1 MKRYL
6 WLFIFLFFPALA
18 MAAAETAFTAN
29 SMSFA
34 PPAGDYSMIYL
45 GNIFGSVDGVLH
57 GTGSQMM
64 GTILGV
70 FNSAVLA
77 LGGVIIMYIIVVS
90 TMNTAHEGEM
100 LGHKWSSIWVPI
112 RTVFGLA
119 LLVPKTSG
127 YCLMQIFVMWVVVQ
141 GVGVA
146 DKVWAA
152 ALNYLNRGG
161 VIIQANTSVN
171 ITTLQGGNSI
181 TSGAATILYG
191 QICML
196 GLQMQLENAR
206 ESYLEQARS
215 GDDGTG
221 PCAGNPSATM
231 EQFCNTPVPDFIN
244 SVAPLNAQI
253 QADAGGSSATVYSVK
268 MPNLDPGSM
277 YSFLNGICGVLQ
289 WNSVNTAALTTQKTV
304 IDPTTGQCVIENGV
318 CKTQTTYSLNAMST
332 ADLEMVKLTRGMAVD
347 QMYTSLATTAQLIV
361 NNDPQINKNKTQDS
375 TNASQVAVSQFGVPL
390 NGNAL
395 CVSGSKDC
403 TSWGADPTMS
413 SSMAVLLQGSEFQGA
428 IADYNTMMAPTLKLM
443 SEAQNVSQANKARDF
458 IREAE
463 SSGWIMAGS
472 YFFNLVQLNGSSAAS
487 NTVDQDSG
495 LQNSTFSS
503 TAITSAFAQTPCS
516 GPYANLC
523 VYFNGDDTPLNQIVY
538 LIDGSADVTV
548 SRPSFAETTVT
559 HPVHTGTQASTAYG
573 YVDNALNLV
582 LPGQPGV
589 EGVDLNNLAPKFN
602 FSANVS
608 FPKLHVDSHC
618 VYKPKI
624 FGKKICLMNP
634 GKYFVD
640 PLINGMIIPLMNTT
654 MGLFMQALTL
664 LVDLLVYKVLAG
676 FTYIFMKGIDILN
689 TPGINPIVALAKMGI
704 SYINF
709 AMSMWI
715 AVALAAVV
723 ASMIKVGS
731 IEFGAAV
738 FSVLMLLSPIFF
750 GWIGV
755 MLGIAFITAYY
766 IPFLPYMLFMFGA
779 IGWLITVIEAM
790 VAAPIVAL
798 GVAHPEGHDALGKS
812 EQGLMILLNVF
823 LRPAMMV
830 IGYISAIALS
840 YVGIWLMN
848 AGFQNVFDYMKSGS
862 GWGDA
867 TMPWAYIFGF
877 FFTSLLYTTT
887 YLTIVQKS
895 FTLIAVLPDKVL
907 RWIGGQ
913 GEQTGQETMQWA
925 EEGKS
930 QVKEGIEPTTSAAG
944 QITKQ
949 ASGMLAKKA
958 GEAMGKKGGQGGDV
972 DMGGA

>member
-1 MKRYL
+1 MKRFG
-6 WLFIFLFFPALA
+6 WLLIFLFLPALA
-18 MAAAETAFTAN
+18 LASETAFTSSA
-29 SMSFA
+29 MSFT
-34 PPAGDYSMIYL
+34 PTTGDYSMIYL

-57 GTGSQMM
+57 GTGSQIM
-64 GTILGV
+64 GTMLGV
-70 FNSAVLA
+70 FNAAVLA
-77 LGGVIIMYIIVVS
+77 LGGIVIMYIILVS

-161 VIIQANTSVN
+161 VIVQASSSTNV
-171 ITTLQGGNSI
+171 TTLSGGNEI
-181 TSGAATILYG
+181 ASGAATILYG
-191 QICML
+191 QVCML

-206 ESYLEQARS
+206 STYLDQANS
-215 GDDGTG
+215 TDGGTG
-221 PCAGNPSATM
+221 PCAGNPSTTM
-231 EQFCNTPVPDFIN
+231 QQFCDTPVPDLIN
-244 SVAPLNAQI
+244 SVDPLNAQI
-253 QADAGGSSATVYSVK
+253 QADASGSSPSVYSVK
-268 MPNLDPGSM
+268 MPNLDTSSI
-277 YSFLNGICGVLQ
+277 YAFLNGICGVLQ
-289 WNSVNTAALTTQKTV
+289 WNSVSTSALTTTTEV
-304 IDPTTGQCVIENGV
+304 IDPTTGQCVIQNGV
-318 CKTQTTYSLNAMST
+318 CETQTSYTLDSMSST
-332 ADLEMVKLTRGMAVD
+332 DVEMIKLTRGMAVE

-361 NNDPQINKNKTQDS
+361 NNDPQINTNKTVDS
-375 TNASQVAVSQFGVPL
+375 TNASLVAVSQFGVPL

-395 CVSGSKDC
+395 CVAGSSNC
-403 TSWGADPTMS
+403 TVWGQDPTIS
-413 SSMAVLLQGSEFQGA
+413 SSMNVLLQGNEFQGA
-428 IADYNTMMAPTLKLM
+428 IDDYNTIMAPTLKLM
-443 SEAQNVSQANKARDF
+443 SKAGDAQQANKARAF
-458 IREAE
+458 IQEAE
-463 SSGWIMAGS
+463 QSGWIMAGS
-472 YFFNLVQLNGSSAAS
+472 YFFNLVQLNGSSVAAD
-487 NTVDQDSG
+487 TVDTNSG
-495 LQNSTFSS
+495 LGSSTFGIG
-503 TAITSAFAQTPCS
+503 TITSAFEQSPCS

-523 VYFNGDDTPLNQIVY
+523 AYFNGDQTPLNKIVY
-538 LIDGSADVTV
+538 LIDGSGQTGVTK
-548 SRPSFAETTVT
+548 PSFNEVSSTY
-559 HPVHTGTQASTAYG
+559 PVQSGAQASTVYG
-573 YVDNALNLV
+573 YVDNGLNLV
-582 LPGQPGV
+582 LPGEPGS
-589 EGVDLNNLAPKFN
+589 EGVDLNNLMPKIN
-602 FSANVS
+602 FSLS
-608 FPKLHVDSHC
+608 LSIPKMNTGSSCQQKFLH
-618 VYKPKI
+618 
-624 FGKKICLMNP
+624 ICIWNP
-634 GKYFVD
+634 GKWFIG
-640 PLINGMIIPLMNTT
+640 PLINGAFIPLLNTIGT
-654 MGLFMQALTL
+654 AFVQGLKILVDIL
-664 LVDLLVYKVLAG
+664 LVKAIAG
-676 FTYIFMKGIDILN
+676 FTYIFMQGVSILN
-689 TPGINPIVALAKMGI
+689 TPGINPVVALAKMGI

-715 AVALAAVV
+715 AVAAASAGV
-723 ASMIKVGS
+723 ALLG
-731 IEFGAAV
+731 AV
-738 FSVLMLLSPIFF
+738 FGNFAPALYSVLMLLSPIFF

-766 IPFLPYMLFMFGA
+766 IPFLPYMLFMFGS

-830 IGYISAIALS
+830 IGYISGIALS

-848 AGFQNVFDYMKSGS
+848 AGFQNIFDYMKSSS
-862 GWGDA
+862 GWGSSM
-867 TMPWAYIFGF
+867 MPWAYVFGF

-887 YLTIVQKS
+887 YLTIVQKA

-949 ASGMLAKKA
+949 GS
-958 GEAMGKKGGQGGDV
+958 AMVGKMFGKGKNNDKGDINSGGQK
-972 DMGGA
+972 